1 VSPAREADGSPP
13 TATALEPEWEARF
26 EPKSY
31 GFRPG
36 RGCHDAI
43 EAIYQVVK
51 GKDPRRQW
59 ILDADLQGAF
69 DHIDHDFVLGRLGS
83 FPGRGMI
90 RAWLR
95 AGGWRTVV
103 SPPPRRVR
111 HKVA

>member
-1 VSPAREADGSPP
+1 
-13 TATALEPEWEARF
+13 LEPEWEARF
-26 EPKSY
+26 EPKNY

-69 DHIDHDFVLGRLGS
+69 DRSRLRSRPARLVLRT
-83 FPGRGMI
+83 GMI

-103 SPPPRRVR
+103 SSPPRRVR

>member
-1 VSPAREADGSPP
+1 
-13 TATALEPEWEARF
+13 LEPEWEARF

-103 SPPPRRVR
+103 SAPPRRVR